1 MGPASPRPIVRAYK
15 AGGEKKET
23 PSIFP
28 VKAERKEVQ
37 ETANAEATPAATEEA
52 LPEAGQPT
60 SPPTRDYSQQD
71 VDETWRKFIESKQS
85 VGLSDSLRMIF
96 KRSLLKKENN
106 AVEIELS
113 TDIERKFLKVEE
125 TALVQFLRK
134 ELGNPYVT
142 LLITMKEAEMRQRL
156 YTDKEK
162 FNYLAEKQPL
172 LLKLK
177 EKLFLDTDF

>member
-1 MGPASPRPIVRAYK
+1 
-15 AGGEKKET
+15 
-23 PSIFP
+23 
-28 VKAERKEVQ
+28 
-37 ETANAEATPAATEEA
+37 
-52 LPEAGQPT
+52 
-60 SPPTRDYSQQD
+60 
-71 VDETWRKFIESKQS
+71 
-85 VGLSDSLRMIF
+85 MIF

>member
-1 MGPASPRPIVRAYK
+1 M
-15 AGGEKKET
+15 EKKET

-28 VKAERKEVQ
+28 VKVDKKEVS
-37 ETANAEATPAATEEA
+37 EPSSAEVTSTSEE
-52 LPEAGQPT
+52 EV
-60 SPPTRDYSQQD
+60 SPDAEPPVSSPSSDYSQQD
-71 VDETWRKFIESKQS
+71 LDAAWQKFIQSKQA

-96 KRSLLKKENN
+96 KRPLLKKENN

-125 TALVQFLRK
+125 TGLVQFLRR

-142 LLITMKEAEMRQRL
+142 LVITMKEAELRQRL